1 MKPDADTYLPWF
13 ILREIPGVGNQLYS
27 RLLQTFGGPEQVLC
41 ATPGRLAEVP
51 GISRKTIDGIRH
63 PKPFIE
69 AARKELDRTLNHGIS
84 IVTVQDRSYPG
95 LLKTIPDP
103 PPLLTY
109 QGVWDTDSA
118 CIAMVGSRA
127 ASSYGIST
135 ARRLAFKLAE
145 KGYCIVSGMAR
156 GIDTAAHA
164 GALDSTGKTIAV
176 LGSGLK
182 KIYPRENR
190 GLFKKIQERGAVV
203 SEFRLD
209 TDPFPYNFPVRNRI
223 IAGLSCGTVVVEAAG
238 KSGSLITARLAAEYN
253 REVFAV
259 PGSIASQKSRG
270 THLLLKQG
278 ARLVETEA
286 DVVSELTHLVHAE
299 TAGTSS
305 QEQGSEKNDAL
316 IGPAGMDPDKT
327 RILGLLDA
335 YPQHIDQII
344 EASRMP
350 SDAVSAILLE
360 LELSGMIQH
369 HPGNCFSIS

>member
-1 MKPDADTYLPWF
+1 
-13 ILREIPGVGNQLYS
+13 
-27 RLLQTFGGPEQVLC
+27 
-41 ATPGRLAEVP
+41 
-51 GISRKTIDGIRH
+51 
-63 PKPFIE
+63 
-69 AARKELDRTLNHGIS
+69 
-84 IVTVQDRSYPG
+84 
-95 LLKTIPDP
+95 
-103 PPLLTY
+103 
-109 QGVWDTDSA
+109 
-118 CIAMVGSRA
+118 
-127 ASSYGIST
+127 
-135 ARRLAFKLAE
+135 
-145 KGYCIVSGMAR
+145 MAR

-190 GLFKKIQERGAVV
+190 GLFKKIRERGAVV

>member
-1 MKPDADTYLPWF
+1 MKPDADIYLPWF
-13 ILREIPGVGNQLYS
+13 ILREIPGVGNQLYL
-27 RLLQTFGGPEQVLC
+27 RLLRTFGGPEQVLS
-41 ATPGRLAEVP
+41 ASPGRLAEVS
-51 GISRKTIDGIRH
+51 GIPRKTIDGIRH
-63 PKPFIE
+63 PGPFIE
-69 AARKELDRTLNHGIS
+69 AARKELDQTLNHGIS

-223 IAGLSCGTVVVEAAG
+223 IAGLSCGAIVVEAAG

-259 PGSIASQKSRG
+259 PGSVASQKSRG

-278 ARLVETEA
+278 AKLVETEA
-286 DVVSELTHLVHAE
+286 DVVEELTHLVHGE
-299 TAGTSS
+299 TAGT
-305 QEQGSEKNDAL
+305 
-316 IGPAGMDPDKT
+316 AGQDQAFEETGAPVGLDPDKT

-360 LELSGMIQH
+360 LELSGKIQH

>member
-13 ILREIPGVGNQLYS
+13 ILREIPGVGNQLYL
-27 RLLQTFGGPEQVLC
+27 RLLQTFGGPEQVLS
-41 ATPGRLAEVP
+41 ANPARLADIP
-51 GISRKTIDGIRH
+51 GVSRKTIDGIRH
-63 PKPFIE
+63 PRPFID
-69 AARKELDRTLNHGIS
+69 AARKELDRTLNQGIC
-84 IVTVQDRSYPG
+84 IMTIRDRSYPG

-109 QGVWDTDSA
+109 QGVWETDSA

-145 KGYCIVSGMAR
+145 KGFCIVSGMAR

-176 LGSGLK
+176 LGSGFK

-190 GLFKKIQERGAVV
+190 RLFGKIQKNGAVL

-209 TDPFPYNFPVRNRI
+209 TDPFPYNFPLRNRI
-223 IAGLSCGTVVVEAAG
+223 IAGLSCGTIVVEAAG
-238 KSGSLITARLAAEYN
+238 KSGSLITARLAGEYN

-259 PGSIASQKSRG
+259 PGSVTSQKSRG

-278 ARLVETEA
+278 AKLVETET
-286 DVVSELTHLVHAE
+286 DVVEELTHLVHEE
-299 TAGTSS
+299 TPGTSNRENGGE
-305 QEQGSEKNDAL
+305 QEGA
-316 IGPAGMDPDKT
+316 PVVGMDPDKT

-360 LELSGMIQH
+360 LELSGKIQH
-369 HPGNCFSIS
+369 HPGNCFSLS

>member
-13 ILREIPGVGNQLYS
+13 ILREIPGVGNQLYL
-27 RLLQTFGGPEQVLC
+27 RLLQTFGGPEQVLS
-41 ATPGRLAEVP
+41 ASPGRLAGVP
-51 GISRKTIDGIRH
+51 GISRKALDGIRH
-63 PKPFIE
+63 PGPFIH
-69 AARKELDRTLNHGIS
+69 AARKELDRVLAHGIS
-84 IVTVQDRSYPG
+84 IITVLDQDYPG

-103 PPLLTY
+103 PPVLTY
-109 QGVWDTDSA
+109 QGVWEKDAA

-182 KIYPRENR
+182 KIYPRENK

-209 TDPFPYNFPVRNRI
+209 TDPFPYHFPVRNRI
-223 IAGLSCGTVVVEAAG
+223 IAGLSCGTIVVEAAG

-259 PGSIASQKSRG
+259 PGSVASQKSRG

-286 DVVSELTHLVHAE
+286 DVVEELTHLVHGE
-299 TAGTSS
+299 TAGTSPY
-305 QEQGSEKNDAL
+305 QEQGFEQTGA
-316 IGPAGMDPDKT
+316 PVGMDPDKT

-350 SDAVSAILLE
+350 SDAVSSILLE
-360 LELSGMIQH
+360 LELSGLIQH